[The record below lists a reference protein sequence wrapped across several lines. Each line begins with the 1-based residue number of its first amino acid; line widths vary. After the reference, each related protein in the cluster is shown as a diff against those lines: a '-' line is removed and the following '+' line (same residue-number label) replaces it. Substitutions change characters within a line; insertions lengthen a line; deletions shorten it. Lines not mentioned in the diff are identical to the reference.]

1 MNFDEAKYQVV
12 QAIKN
17 KNFRH
22 ERRKS
27 QAQKNLLAND
37 EISQAEAIAII
48 EKTRGNQAVKSEHHF
63 LPDTLVWVFRPD
75 DWYIKFYLANGCFFI
90 SFHKSEDRP

>member
-48 EKTRGNQAVKSEHHF
+48 EKTRGTKQLNRSITSCQTRWSGYF
-63 LPDTLVWVFRPD
+63 DPTT
-75 DWYIKFYLANGCFFI
+75 GI
-90 SFHKSEDRP
+90 SSFT